1 MFCKTNLLVNDNPI
15 PTHQKCRCI
24 VYTSMITMIAILDT
38 FLRGRLEYEIL
49 RKNLI
54 LTMIDPRK

>member
-1 MFCKTNLLVNDNPI
+1 
-15 PTHQKCRCI
+15 
-24 VYTSMITMIAILDT
+24 MITMITILDA